1 MRPRAYAT
9 VWPTVSRPRG
19 NFGVV
24 RMWNEGYFSSH
35 HVFVLPD
42 FVPSHPHLSSPC
54 VIYSVVRALPLLSSS
69 QPTHPFCWL
78 TWWFT
83 NCPPAATVLASSLLG
98 LAFLLIV
105 FKRITRRKNVVAFF
119 HPYCNDGGGGERVLW
134 CAVQALHA
142 SRPDCAIA
150 VYTGDAASKED
161 ILRKAKERFGL
172 DVDAVNHAY
181 SDTYAPSPHVVFKRM
196 TRVVLHL
203 MLSANTPLLL
213 HSPVSILCTSCAEP

>member
-1 MRPRAYAT
+1 MPERLSDARFRPEPSPSELLLRHLFSRARLA
-9 VWPTVSRPRG
+9 P
-19 NFGVV
+19 
-24 RMWNEGYFSSH
+24 
-35 HVFVLPD
+35 
-42 FVPSHPHLSSPC
+42 
-54 VIYSVVRALPLLSSS
+54 PLLL
-69 QPTHPFCWL
+69 PTNPSLCWL
-78 TWWFT
+78 TRRFT

-213 HSPVSILCTSCAEP
+213 HSPVSILGTSCAEP